1 MANGLSRV
9 DIGSFLEEL
18 DKTID
23 RNVEE
28 PKESVLETI
37 IKPKYELSGL
47 SSYSRAVG
55 KLSKIS

>member
-37 IKPKYELSGL
+37 TKPKY
-47 SSYSRAVG
+47 
-55 KLSKIS
+55 